1 MRSILLLAFMIAA
14 QVSVFGQKE
23 NTVYN
28 VTYTFW
34 RDLGLPTQ
42 DVWSL
47 TLDDEQS
54 LFVIEKSGKAQ
65 PTVKDGVTIKQHV
78 IETEQ
83 RIVPHLYIDFKKDSI
98 YSQGQIFKT
107 TYYVKDPLHE
117 PSWKILPDTKNIS
130 GYACQK
136 ATGNF
141 RGRDYDVWFTNEI
154 PIQAGPW
161 KLNGLPGLIIYAEDH
176 TGSIRFT
183 ATSVS
188 ELASVSV
195 KATYLD
201 LPKFGKTVTLREYI
215 GLKDGEGLEIIKY
228 IKAKSG
234 RGVGTGTIT
243 DLAGRSTAM
252 EIAYEWEEN

>member
-1 MRSILLLAFMIAA
+1 MRSILLLAFIITAHI
-14 QVSVFGQKE
+14 SVFGQKE
-23 NTVYN
+23 NTAYN

-54 LFVIEKSGKAQ
+54 LFVSEKSGKAQ
-65 PTVKDGVTIKQHV
+65 PTVKDGVSIRQHV
-78 IETEQ
+78 IETEEQ
-83 RIVPHLYIDFKKDSI
+83 IVPHLYINFKKDSI
-98 YSQGQIFKT
+98 YSQGQVFKT

-188 ELASVSV
+188 ELASVSL

-201 LPKFGKTVTLREYI
+201 LPKFGKTVTLREYV
-215 GLKDGEGLEIIKY
+215 GLKDGEGLEMIKY
-228 IKAKSG
+228 ITAKSG

-252 EIAYEWEEN
+252 EISYEWEEN